1 MAAGD
6 DKVQML
12 EARIRILVDK
22 IAEQSSAFDKMQNK
36 MFAIVGLLL
45 TLGGLLTYDAF
56 KINYPDNVLEYIIFV
71 AALILLGATSTLIGY
86 DYRAKKSW
94 SVPIG
99 PVEEEKLDNADNYQ
113 AALEIIH
120 TDYQEVYRNRDRALD
135 RKARVLNGALHMFI
149 ISVILLIVL
158 KIGG

>member
-1 MAAGD
+1 MTD
-6 DKVQML
+6 EDQIQTL
-12 EARIRILVDK
+12 EARINILVDK
-22 IAEQSSAFDKMQNK
+22 IAEQSSAYDKMQNK

-56 KINYPDNVLEYIIFV
+56 KINFPDNVLEYIIFV
-71 AALILLGATSTLIGY
+71 PALLLLAATAGLIGY
-86 DYRAKKSW
+86 DYRAKKNW

-99 PVEEEKLDNADNYQ
+99 PIEEEKLNNAATHKD
-113 AALEIIH
+113 ALVIIH
-120 TDYQEVYRNRDRALD
+120 QDYLDVYHSRGSSLDHKATVLNRALY
-135 RKARVLNGALHMFI
+135 MFI

>member
-1 MAAGD
+1 MRGK
-6 DKVQML
+6 DKILVL

-22 IAEQSSAFDKMQNK
+22 LAEQATTYDKMQNK

-56 KINYPDNVLEYIIFV
+56 KISLPDTILEYIVFITALLLIGAT
-71 AALILLGATSTLIGY
+71 AALIAY
-86 DYRAKKSW
+86 DYRAIKSW

-99 PVEEEKLDNADNYQ
+99 KVEEEKLNNSLNYLD
-113 AALEIIH
+113 ALETIH
-120 TDYQEVYRNRDRALD
+120 ADYLVVYRVRAATLD
-135 RKARVLNGALHMFI
+135 KKASVLNRSLYMFI
-149 ISVILLIVL
+149 VSVILLIVL